1 MNLTKELVTK
11 EIPFLHPDDTGE
23 TTLSLMEEY
32 KVSHLPLV
40 DDGKYLCLVSE
51 RDAYR
56 MESLDNP
63 LGKAWFF
70 SPALKVSGHLFDAVA
85 RMSSNN
91 LTLIPVVGE
100 NNEYLGVITQNKI
113 IEHLSTL
120 LGTDI
125 AGSIVVL
132 EMNSQEYCVS
142 EIARIVESNNA
153 SIINLL
159 SYPSINGNIQVA
171 IKTDQEDASAIIRS
185 FERFNYKLI
194 FSFMHTCTIDDVVQ
208 KRLEELFYYI
218 NM

>member
-11 EIPFLHPDDTGE
+11 EIPFLHPNDTGE

-70 SPALKVSGHLFDAVA
+70 SPALKDNGHLFDAVA

-91 LTLIPVVGE
+91 LSLIPVVGE

-113 IEHLSTL
+113 IERLSTL
-120 LGTDI
+120 LGTDV
-125 AGSIVVL
+125 AGSVVVL
-132 EMNSQEYCVS
+132 EIPSQEYSVS

-153 SIINLL
+153 RIINIL
-159 SYPSINGNIQVA
+159 SYPTTNGNIHVA
-171 IKTDQEDASAIIRS
+171 IKMDQEDASAVIRS
-185 FERFNYKLI
+185 FERFNYKLVY
-194 FSFMHTCTIDDVVQ
+194 SFMHTGVIDDTAQ